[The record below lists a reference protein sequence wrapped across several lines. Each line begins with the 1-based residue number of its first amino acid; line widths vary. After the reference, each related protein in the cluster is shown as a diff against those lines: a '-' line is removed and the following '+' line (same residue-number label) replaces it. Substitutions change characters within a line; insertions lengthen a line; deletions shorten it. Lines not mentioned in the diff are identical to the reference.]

1 MRTDK
6 CFCDFSFF
14 YLKDEYTQRQT
25 HRDKHTGNGLSTQ
38 LVKSSGKNINQTKFF
53 KFLLVGKQTTVIN

>member
-1 MRTDK
+1 MGTDK

-14 YLKDEYTQRQT
+14 YLKDEYTHRQT
-25 HRDKHTGNGLSTQ
+25 HTDKHIGNRLSTQ

-53 KFLLVGKQTTVIN
+53 